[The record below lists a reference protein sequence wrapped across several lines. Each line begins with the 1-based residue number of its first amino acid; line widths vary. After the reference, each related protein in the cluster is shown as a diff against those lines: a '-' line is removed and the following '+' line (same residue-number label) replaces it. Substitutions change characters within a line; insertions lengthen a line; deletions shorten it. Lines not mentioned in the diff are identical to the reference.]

1 MASYDETVRLWE
13 ENRYEEVLD
22 IWKEC
27 LEQDVMKEEIDANLN
42 EAFLQPNADEF
53 VKALQTNYRI
63 FLKKELPETEALRQY
78 SYSPIRYVCYDE
90 GKYYLYNKNERKL
103 YGKIDLLP
111 EKKEMQF
118 DDILLLNPKNAWEI
132 VECLAGG
139 YKRKLY
145 CLGQEVEGWTSIFYL
160 PELCRVL
167 EEKPMWFLDCEE
179 EKDYFLKH
187 TSAYVPKKI
196 VGNADEK
203 AVGQVMATFVEIHNK
218 RLEEE
223 YRGEDHIL
231 LTIGIPTYN
240 RGNRALQNVWNCLDS
255 AYDAEIEVLVSDN
268 ASTVQTEGYE
278 EIRNIED
285 ARLTYTRLPE
295 NRQFLGNIENLFAKA
310 KGKYLLLISDE
321 DYVIMENLSYY
332 LALIRNSEDVGM
344 IRSSVTGHENTIR
357 FPTIQY
363 TKGTE
368 AFVGIFLNDNYMSG
382 AIYRNDAYVSRILES
397 IRTKYKENEAFI
409 YYPHMFLDAIVS
421 ERYHVVKDSTY
432 LIFTGEEE
440 EKPRDKEAEIKAYA
454 KLDSRLKQHQGWRE
468 LLDNLNELPTVAK
481 VEGYAIACEK
491 LFLLLYIVRRYY
503 KQEWEEILRKVSECC
518 AEEFDRIQFLSERE
532 KEALQE
538 ELLNIIM
545 NDYTDY
551 LKRYSNR

>member
-1 MASYDETVRLWE
+1 MANYDETVRLWE
-13 ENRYEEVLD
+13 ESRYEEVLD

-27 LEQDVMKEEIDANLN
+27 LEQGVMKEEIDANLN
-42 EAFLQPNADEF
+42 EAFLQPNVDEF
-53 VKALQTNYRI
+53 VRALQTNYRI
-63 FLKKELPETEALRQY
+63 FLKKEVSETEALRQY
-78 SYSPIRYVCYDE
+78 SDSPIRYVCYDE
-90 GKYYLYNKNERKL
+90 GKYYLYHKNERKL

-118 DDILLLNPKNAWEI
+118 DDILLLNPKNVWEI

-139 YKRKLY
+139 YRRKLY
-145 CLGQEVEGWTSIFYL
+145 CMGSEVEGWTSIFYL
-160 PELCRVL
+160 PELSHIL
-167 EEKPMWFLDCEE
+167 EEKPMWFGDCEE
-179 EKDYFLKH
+179 EKDYFLRH

-196 VGNADEK
+196 VGNADEE
-203 AVGQVMATFVEIHNK
+203 AAGRVMETFAEIHNK

-223 YRGEDHIL
+223 YRGEDNIL

-321 DYVIMENLSYY
+321 DYVIMDNLSYY

-344 IRSSVTGHENTIR
+344 IRSSVTGHENTMR

-368 AFVGIFLNDNYMSG
+368 AFVGVFLNDNYMSG
-382 AIYRNDAYVSRILES
+382 AIYRNDAYVSSILES
-397 IRTKYKENEAFI
+397 IHTKYKENEAFI

-421 ERYHVVKDSTY
+421 ARYHVIKDSTY
-432 LIFTGEEE
+432 LIFTGEAE
-440 EKPRDKEAEIKAYA
+440 EKTGDKEAEIKAYA

-468 LLDNLNELPTVAK
+468 LLDNLNELPTVVK

-532 KEALQE
+532 KEVLQE
-538 ELLNIIM
+538 ELLNMIM
-545 NDYTDY
+545 TDYTDY
-551 LKRYSNR
+551 LNRYSNR